1 MISTLSWTINAASVA
16 LIGSQLLV
24 PFPQFFNG
32 YEPERW
38 HLFLIY
44 QGLNL
49 LSLFYNLFL
58 LKRTNWIH
66 DCAFVLT
73 LSTFFVTCI
82 TCLSRSRKQSPEWVW
97 TKFETTTGWND
108 GVAFMTSL
116 VTPCYMHGGL
126 DAALHLAEET
136 LNASQTVP
144 RALMATIGIG
154 FLTAFT
160 FAVSMAYCISD
171 LEGLLTSTMPIFQLW
186 RTATRSD
193 AAGVTFLV
201 SLTIIVI
208 FVPIAIQQ
216 TTSRLIWAFPR
227 DQGLYLSD
235 HFSQLSPK
243 LRDIPSN
250 ALILNTV
257 LVFLCGCLFLGSTAA
272 FNALVGSFLLLQMIS
287 FALLAALLIYQKRSS
302 TFLPQSRGFRVPD
315 PVGKK
320 DYASVVLLALLL
332 FSVVNWFMFAKQQ
345 YQGPR
350 VELILNQTISP
361 NTCFE
366 DAQTV
371 VYISRRSRAGL
382 KLSVFDVIANIPM
395 RLLAAELAA
404 NSKVQGYCDARF
416 SKLRD
421 MMQEFIASGQDI
433 GASLCVNINGEDVI
447 DIWGGYADASTK
459 EPWGKDT
466 VVNVFSTTKLVTN
479 LAALMLISRGVLRP
493 EDKVSQ
499 HWPEFAANGKSEV
512 TVGQVLA
519 HTAGLSAWQDD
530 MTLEDICDIK
540 EATDK
545 LARQKPMWT
554 PGTRMGYHGLT
565 QGFLVGELVRRKT
578 GMSIDEFIREEIC
591 RPLGVRTDF
600 QLGCRKEDW
609 SRVAPVVPPLGPSI
623 QEVLSQQLGYDRHSI
638 VARTL
643 CNPSPRAEDAN
654 TALWRSSVLGS
665 VNGHTNAKTLVKILS
680 CYSLGGICSGSAHRL
695 LSPETVDLA
704 LTEHARGI
712 DLVTGRSGRRGLGI
726 YLTGPGSGIVEDQL
740 PDGKVGWGSGWGC

>member
-97 TKFETTTGWND
+97 TNFETTTGWND

-126 DAALHLAEET
+126 DAALYLAEET

-208 FVPIAIQQ
+208 FVLIAIQQ

-315 PVGKK
+315 PVGWVCNIGTIVAAVIELVLFVFPGSLPVSALSMN
-320 DYASVVLLALLL
+320 YASVVLLALLL

-345 YQGPR
+345 YQGPW

-404 NSKVQGYCDARF
+404 NSKV
-416 SKLRD
+416 
-421 MMQEFIASGQDI
+421 
-433 GASLCVNINGEDVI
+433 
-447 DIWGGYADASTK
+447 
-459 EPWGKDT
+459 
-466 VVNVFSTTKLVTN
+466 
-479 LAALMLISRGVLRP
+479 LA
-493 EDKVSQ
+493 
-499 HWPEFAANGKSEV
+499 
-512 TVGQVLA
+512 
-519 HTAGLSAWQDD
+519 
-530 MTLEDICDIK
+530 
-540 EATDK
+540 
-545 LARQKPMWT
+545 
-554 PGTRMGYHGLT
+554 
-565 QGFLVGELVRRKT
+565 
-578 GMSIDEFIREEIC
+578 
-591 RPLGVRTDF
+591 
-600 QLGCRKEDW
+600 
-609 SRVAPVVPPLGPSI
+609 
-623 QEVLSQQLGYDRHSI
+623 
-638 VARTL
+638 
-643 CNPSPRAEDAN
+643 
-654 TALWRSSVLGS
+654 
-665 VNGHTNAKTLVKILS
+665 
-680 CYSLGGICSGSAHRL
+680 
-695 LSPETVDLA
+695 
-704 LTEHARGI
+704 
-712 DLVTGRSGRRGLGI
+712 
-726 YLTGPGSGIVEDQL
+726 
-740 PDGKVGWGSGWGC
+740 